1 MLAFKGRMIYEQE
14 GEVMRGEATYWTS
27 SEAGMSGVF
36 SLGSI

>member
-1 MLAFKGRMIYEQE
+1 MLAFEERITCKEKD
-14 GEVMRGEATYWTS
+14 EVVGDEATHWTS

>member
-1 MLAFKGRMIYEQE
+1 MLALRGRKMIRMIRIMW
-14 GEVMRGEATYWTS
+14 GKTTYWTS

>member
-1 MLAFKGRMIYEQE
+1 MLAFKSRIVCKEE
-14 GEVMRGEATYWTS
+14 DKVMGSKTTYWTS